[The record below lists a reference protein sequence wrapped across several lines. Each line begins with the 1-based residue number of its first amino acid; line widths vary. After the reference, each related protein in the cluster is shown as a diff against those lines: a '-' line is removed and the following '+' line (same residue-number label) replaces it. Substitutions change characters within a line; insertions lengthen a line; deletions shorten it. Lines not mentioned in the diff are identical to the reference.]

1 MRLPN
6 LLDTRLGRLVAFFFL
21 YLTEGIPLGFAAT
34 AVATQLRRQ
43 DVGPAE
49 IGAFVGSFYLPWA
62 FKWAFGPLIDVV
74 ASERLGRRRG
84 WILLTQT
91 LMVATLLACTQLELP
106 AQLGLLTAVLLVHN
120 TFGAMQDVAIDALAV
135 NTLREDERGL
145 ANGVMFA
152 GASVGAALGGSG
164 VLFMIPWLGLAGG
177 FVFVAGCIALVTVC
191 IVLSLREPAT
201 PDAPPGTP
209 ARAAGLAAAGREMA
223 RFGVDAFRSFLGTR
237 GASAGL
243 AFALLPA
250 GAMSL
255 GLALQSNL
263 AVELGLS
270 DDSVAWLSLWSQVL
284 SAVFMVLGGW
294 LSDRFGRRR
303 TLAVYLALM
312 SPPVLWLAWMLLQH
326 GWVMPVPA
334 GERAARA
341 VPAVLVTALW
351 VATLAYAV
359 AQGLMYGTRSA
370 IFMDVTNPRVAATQF
385 TAYMAMMNLAISYSA
400 TWQGIAVEALGYP
413 KTLLIDALAGLLCLL
428 FLAALRPSATPAGD
442 GGAPARARALAAV
455 LAVGCLAFGAWRLAG
470 WDAGA
475 ARPVLETLFTLVFV
489 GSAVFLAAG
498 GAALGT
504 PLGRVGIVLA
514 PLLLALHARH
524 WVPQAEAAYVAVA
537 LAAAVLLAAQA
548 RLRWE
553 TLRPEKT

>member
-1 MRLPN
+1 
-6 LLDTRLGRLVAFFFL
+6 
-21 YLTEGIPLGFAAT
+21 
-34 AVATQLRRQ
+34 
-43 DVGPAE
+43 
-49 IGAFVGSFYLPWA
+49 
-62 FKWAFGPLIDVV
+62 
-74 ASERLGRRRG
+74 
-84 WILLTQT
+84 
-91 LMVATLLACTQLELP
+91 
-106 AQLGLLTAVLLVHN
+106 
-120 TFGAMQDVAIDALAV
+120 
-135 NTLREDERGL
+135 
-145 ANGVMFA
+145 
-152 GASVGAALGGSG
+152 
-164 VLFMIPWLGLAGG
+164 WLGLAGG

-191 IVLSLREPAT
+191 IVLPLREPAT
-201 PDAPPGTP
+201 PAAPPGTP
-209 ARAAGLAAAGREMA
+209 ARAAGLVAAGREMA

-270 DDSVAWLSLWSQVL
+270 DDGVAWLSLWSQVL

-428 FLAALRPSATPAGD
+428 FLAALRPSASPEGD

-455 LAVGCLAFGAWRLAG
+455 LAAGCLAFGTWRLAG

-475 ARPVLETLFTLVFV
+475 ARPILETLFTLVFV
-489 GSAVFLAAG
+489 AAAVFLAAG
-498 GAALGT
+498 GVALGT
-504 PLGRVGIVLA
+504 RLGRLGIALA

-548 RLRWE
+548 RLGWE
-553 TLRPEKT
+553 ALRAPVQRPGAC